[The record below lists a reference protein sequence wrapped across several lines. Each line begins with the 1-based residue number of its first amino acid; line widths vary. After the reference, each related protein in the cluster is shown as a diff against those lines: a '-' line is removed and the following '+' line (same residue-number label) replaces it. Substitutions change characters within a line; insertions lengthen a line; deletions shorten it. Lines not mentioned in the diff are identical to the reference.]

1 MAKFIPDSTYLGIA
15 GANVNQLKLYDVS
28 EKNFVKKPH
37 GTIDT
42 NFENIYSFD
51 IYKDT
56 KDKDKDNIA
65 CRFLIAYK
73 NKLKSFQANVH
84 IDKSKM

>member
-1 MAKFIPDSTYLGIA
+1 M
-15 GANVNQLKLYDVS
+15 S

-73 NKLKSFQANVH
+73 NKLKSFQANVQ
-84 IDKSKM
+84 IDKSKNWLTYVNIKNYLCDKIKEVKYYEI

>member
-1 MAKFIPDSTYLGIA
+1 
-15 GANVNQLKLYDVS
+15 VS

-73 NKLKSFQANVH
+73 NKLKSFQANVQ
-84 IDKSKM
+84 IDKSKNWLIYVNIKNYLCDKVKEVKYYEI

>member
-1 MAKFIPDSTYLGIA
+1 MGIA

-56 KDKDKDNIA
+56 RDKDKDNIA
-65 CRFLIAYK
+65 CRFLIA
-73 NKLKSFQANVH
+73 
-84 IDKSKM
+84 

>member
-1 MAKFIPDSTYLGIA
+1 
-15 GANVNQLKLYDVS
+15 VS

-73 NKLKSFQANVH
+73 NKLKSFQANVQ
-84 IDKSKM
+84 IDKSKNWLTYVNIKNYLCDKIKEVKYYDI

>member
-1 MAKFIPDSTYLGIA
+1 M
-15 GANVNQLKLYDVS
+15 S

-73 NKLKSFQANVH
+73 NKLKSFQANVQ
-84 IDKSKM
+84 IDKSKNWLIYVNIKNYLCDKVKEVKYYEI